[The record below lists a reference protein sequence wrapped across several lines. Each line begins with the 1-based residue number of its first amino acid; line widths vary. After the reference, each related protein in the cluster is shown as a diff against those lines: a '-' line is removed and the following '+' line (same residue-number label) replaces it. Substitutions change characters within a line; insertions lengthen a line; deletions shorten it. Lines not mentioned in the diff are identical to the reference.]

1 MQFFFPFVGKKTN
14 EHWLNSW
21 SRSGREQ
28 SVKTLGKKDG
38 AEWWRH
44 WTHTEKLERLM
55 NGFLVGLSTISLV
68 SKGDIQLR
76 CVMDRP
82 D

>member
-1 MQFFFPFVGKKTN
+1 
-14 EHWLNSW
+14 
-21 SRSGREQ
+21 
-28 SVKTLGKKDG
+28 VKTLGKKDG